1 MNMGNRGQ
9 TLIETILY
17 VLILGLIIIVTTTIL
32 VDLISTQNK
41 ITTIANSNDTV
52 RISMKTM
59 TQSIEDAYQV
69 LTPNPTNTT
78 TNKLVIQTDAGGN
91 KVTYYSSGG
100 TIYSQ
105 NNTNTPTQIS
115 SSNIYTYNI
124 SFKEEANTGLSPTVF
139 ITITE
144 SNVGT
149 SGIITKKTY
158 ETTATQRRQ

>member
-1 MNMGNRGQ
+1 MGNNNNGQ

-17 VLILGLIIIVTTTIL
+17 VLILGIIIIVTTTIL

-41 ITTIANSNDTV
+41 ITTIANANDTI
-52 RISMKTM
+52 RISMKEI
-59 TQSIEDAYQV
+59 TQTVEDGYQV

-78 TNKLVIQTDAGGN
+78 TNDLIVQTDSGGD
-91 KVTYYSSGG
+91 KIMFYSSNGI
-100 TIYSQ
+100 IYSQ
-105 NNTNTPTQIS
+105 YDNNTPEQIS
-115 SSNIYTYNI
+115 SSNIYTYDL
-124 SFKEEANTGLSPTVF
+124 SFSEEANTGISPTILVN
-139 ITITE
+139 ITE